1 MAILTT
7 PQRISV
13 AVALALAGSISPAA
27 SALKHTGGATI
38 GELPSVR
45 VYDASDPDR
54 PILTKQSDLNRPSG
68 PFALAHDALFVA
80 SGREVRRV
88 DRNDLS
94 PSQPEFSTWSAAA
107 PILSLT
113 DGTERGLVLALDTRG
128 LTLVRFSD
136 GSAPVAVWSYAIEAG
151 TADQNYGRL
160 VVRDGNRAFVAD
172 ASLPGVRV
180 VSIEPD
186 QAPKTI
192 ATYASPDGAIHDLAL
207 WGRRLTLATDSGL
220 TVVNVSEG
228 DEPKLTR
235 RGAFDM
241 ERTPTRVDVNSR
253 YAFVA
258 DGRSLSVV
266 DIDPNS
272 PGFLSCRVDG
282 WDASTD
288 IVSVRLDKANRAYVL
303 VHGAYEILD
312 LGLYGGK

>member
-13 AVALALAGSISPAA
+13 TVALAIAGSISPAA
-27 SALKHTGGATI
+27 AAIKHTGGATI
-38 GELPSVR
+38 GELDSVR

-54 PILTKQSDLNRPSG
+54 PILTKQLDVNATSG

-80 SGREVRRV
+80 SGKEVRRV
-88 DRNDLS
+88 DRQNLS
-94 PSQPEFSTWSAAA
+94 QSQPEFSTWSAPA

-113 DGTERGLVLALDTRG
+113 DGTERGLVLALDSRG

-136 GSAPVAVWSYAIEAG
+136 ESTPVEVWSYAVNAAV
-151 TADQNYGRL
+151 ADQNHGRL

-192 ATYASPDGAIHDLAL
+192 ATYVSPDGVIHDLAL

-220 TVVNVSEG
+220 AVVNVSAG

-235 RGAFDM
+235 RGALDM
-241 ERTPTRVDVNSR
+241 DPTPTRVDVNSR

-258 DGRSLSVV
+258 NGRSLSVV

-272 PGFLSCRVDG
+272 PGFLSCRMDG

-288 IVSVRLDKANRAYVL
+288 ILSVRLDKANRAYVL

-312 LGLYGGK
+312 LGPYGGK